1 MSENKTGV
9 DKTSFAFGL
18 VAGIAVISVVILLN
32 QNFKSDGA
40 VAGEVVKND
49 AAAVAPSQPSQ
60 PDAVA
65 PAASVKPL
73 SKDDHVKGDPNA
85 KVVLIEYSD
94 FQCPYCL
101 RHNETM
107 QQIADAYGDKI
118 AIAFR
123 HFPLT
128 SIHPEAQKAAE
139 ASECAAEQGKFWE
152 MHDKIFEANAAG
164 NMNVAAWKQLAGT
177 LGLKTEQF
185 NSCLDSGK
193 YAAKVRQDTSE
204 GGDAG
209 VQGTPATFVNGQL
222 VSGAV
227 PYDQF
232 KQMID
237 GSL

>member
-1 MSENKTGV
+1 M
-9 DKTSFAFGL
+9 
-18 VAGIAVISVVILLN
+18 
-32 QNFKSDGA
+32 
-40 VAGEVVKND
+40 
-49 AAAVAPSQPSQ
+49 
-60 PDAVA
+60 
-65 PAASVKPL
+65 
-73 SKDDHVKGDPNA
+73 KGDPNA

-94 FQCPYCL
+94 FECPYCL
-101 RHNETM
+101 RHQETM
-107 QQIADAYGDKI
+107 QQIAAAYGSQI

-128 SIHPEAQKAAE
+128 SIHPQAQKAAE

-164 NMNVAAWKQLAGT
+164 TMSVAKWKELAGS

-193 YAAKVRQDTSE
+193 YAAKISQEAGE
-204 GGDAG
+204 GAAAG
-209 VQGTPATFVNGQL
+209 VQGTPATFINGQL

-227 PYDQF
+227 PYEQF